1 VKQLLAIIDG
11 EWVLRFLPNG
21 GTAVIL
27 RTVQLSLLAFLL
39 AIGVESYLDP
49 KARLEFDL
57 VQFLAALKSH
67 LPWFGVLFG
76 GIYVALYSRF
86 SSQWSYLASLY
97 NSLMQLECQEPRSE
111 LKGAKLER
119 RAMAWAAF
127 IDDAWTMHLA
137 AKPSF
142 SSAIRA
148 LLQDAPIRDVVDGWY
163 AGHKTEYE
171 AFQRRIGF
179 TRPPAETADIH
190 KDLALRGKQQMPKS
204 TAVRESSA

>member
-1 VKQLLAIIDG
+1 VKTFLAILDG

-21 GTAVIL
+21 GTAVIV
-27 RTVQLSLLAFLL
+27 RTVQLSTLAFLL
-39 AIGVESYLDP
+39 AIGVDSYLDP
-49 KARLEFDL
+49 KAHFAFDWT
-57 VQFLAALKSH
+57 QFLATVKAH
-67 LPWFGVLFG
+67 LTWFGVLFG

-86 SSQWSYLASLY
+86 SSQWSYLAGLY

-111 LKGAKLER
+111 VKDEAKLER

-142 SSAIRA
+142 SSAIRT
-148 LLQDAPIRDVVDGWY
+148 LLSDERVRTVVEGWY
-163 AGHKTEYE
+163 ADHKPEYE

-179 TRPPAETADIH
+179 IRPTIMTTEDQQE
-190 KDLALRGKQQMPKS
+190 LAAPRHPQTSNQ
-204 TAVRESSA
+204 R

>member
-1 VKQLLAIIDG
+1 M
-11 EWVLRFLPNG
+11 
-21 GTAVIL
+21 IL
-27 RTVQLSLLAFLL
+27 RTVQLSMLAFLL
-39 AIGVESYLDP
+39 AIGVDSYLDP
-49 KARLEFDL
+49 NSHLAFDL
-57 VQFLAALKSH
+57 TEFLAAVKEH

-97 NSLMQLECQEPRSE
+97 NSLMQLECQAPRSE
-111 LKGAKLER
+111 LKEGAKLER

-148 LLQDAPIRDVVDGWY
+148 LLSEENIRTVVDRWY
-163 AGHKTEYE
+163 ADHKPEYK

-179 TRPPAETADIH
+179 IRPPGETTENHQELVAPRH
-190 KDLALRGKQQMPKS
+190 SQALKS
-204 TAVRESSA
+204 TPVA